1 MRRTRK
7 ALSWLNLLF
16 EVSAYIQRIYRKVD
30 FLELAVQ
37 WLDRCRARLGQL
49 WWFGL
54 ATLVDIRSSK
64 APHCLIRRSNR

>member
-1 MRRTRK
+1 MARE

-16 EVSAYIQRIYRKVD
+16 GVSADVERFYAKVD
-30 FLELAVQ
+30 FLELIVQ
-37 WLDRCRARLGQL
+37 RLEGCRARLGQL
-49 WWFGL
+49 EGFGL